1 MNDEVKDSLNEDD
14 IFEVVISINDV
25 AIDKNEIGLSLG
37 YTEGNIPEHFSELI
51 DEITSQ
57 IPQYCDIRAGYRL
70 VDVERSPERNDGL
83 LIGNKFFKLDK
94 IVTGQLKKSEK
105 AALFICT
112 IGPGL
117 ETRSKQLLNSG
128 DIMLSYLVDIAAS
141 VTAESV
147 TNILHDKIK
156 AQMQKSGLNV
166 TNRYS
171 PGYCNWSVSEQHLL
185 FSFFPEN
192 FCEVSLTESAL
203 MIPIKSVSG
212 IIGVGHEVKWKDYIC
227 DRCGI
232 KDCTYRA
239 VRLKSTDENKGK
251 AKIILDIKK

>member
-1 MNDEVKDSLNEDD
+1 MKADTYNNYEVNEVKID
-14 IFEVVISINDV
+14 INDFN
-25 AIDKNEIGLSLG
+25 IDKTEIELSLG
-37 YTEGNIPEHFSELI
+37 YANGKIPDHFSEMI
-51 DEITSQ
+51 DEIL
-57 IPQYCDIRAGYRL
+57 PHVPEYCDIKAGYVL
-70 VDVERSPERNDGL
+70 ADVDKPSDKKDGL
-83 LIGNKFFKLDK
+83 NIGGKFFKLDK

-105 AALFICT
+105 AALFLCT
-112 IGPGL
+112 VGPGL
-117 ETRSKQLLNSG
+117 EVWSKKLLNAG
-128 DIMLSYLVDIAAS
+128 DIILSYIVDIAAS

-147 TNILHDKIK
+147 TDLLHDRIK
-156 AQMQKSGLNV
+156 ENMLLSGLNV

-192 FCEVSLTESAL
+192 FCGVKLTESAL

-212 IIGVGHEVKWKDYIC
+212 LIGAGSEVKWKDYIC

-239 VRLKSTDENKGK
+239 VRLKSSADDKGK
-251 AKIILDIKK
+251 ALNI